1 MFITGQMRDTK
12 GMLRGNSSSF
22 FIFKSKSNRL
32 FVFIC
37 VIMLLGGVIVIDIK
51 EMAKELNV
59 HPNTVAGLVKKGM
72 PSYKIGKARRFD
84 KEEVFKWIKEN
95 YKEGK

>member
-1 MFITGQMRDTK
+1 M
-12 GMLRGNSSSF
+12 
-22 FIFKSKSNRL
+22 
-32 FVFIC
+32 
-37 VIMLLGGVIVIDIK
+37 IDIK

-95 YKEGK
+95 YKEGKQ